1 MPYCIYLRKSRAD
14 AEAEAHGEGETLA
27 RHERA
32 LLDLARRQSLNI
44 TAIYREIVSGETIAA
59 RPVMQH
65 LLSEVEDGL
74 WEGVLVME
82 VERLARGDT
91 IDQGLVSRAFTYS
104 DTRIITPS
112 KTYDPKNEFDTEYF
126 EFGLFMSRREY
137 QTINRRLQ
145 RGRDASVKE
154 GKYVG
159 NIAPYGY
166 QRVKL
171 VGEKGWTLEP
181 DPDEAPTVKL
191 IYEWYTV
198 GAEQEDGSRERIGC
212 AKIAHRLNQ
221 MGLHPRKSN
230 EWVLPAIRDI
240 LRNPI
245 YAGIITWGRR
255 PHKKR
260 VTDGQVALSRP
271 RTAEY
276 TQARGRHLPLI
287 TQETFDLAQHYL
299 SLNPPRPVGEQGT
312 VTNPL
317 AGIVI
322 CSCCG
327 RRMTRRPP
335 GKKNPADTLM
345 CAVPECPQISAPL
358 AVVERKLLEAIS
370 DWASRYESDPQA
382 TILMSGA
389 TESEISALTQT
400 ASSLRSELSSLVKQR
415 DNLHDLLERGIY
427 TADTFLERS
436 RIISDRLSQAQADL
450 TKAESDLKTAQRRQ
464 ASLATLIPTVR
475 SLNDVYHT
483 LPDAKSKNNLLK
495 SVLEKVIYTKTVRTP
510 RGGDPDN
517 FTLTLY
523 PRIPD

>member
-14 AEAEAHGEGETLA
+14 AEAESHGEGETLA

-59 RPVMQH
+59 RPVMQR

-91 IDQGLVSRAFTYS
+91 IDQGIVSRAFTYS

-159 NIAPYGY
+159 NVAPYGY
-166 QRVKL
+166 RRVKL
-171 VGEKGWTLEP
+171 VHEKGFTLEP
-181 DPDEAPTVKL
+181 DPDEAPVVKL

-221 MGLHPRKSN
+221 MGIAPRKSN

-240 LRNPI
+240 LSNPI

-255 PHKKR
+255 SSKKR
-260 VTDGQVALSRP
+260 IVDGQVKRARP
-271 RTAEY
+271 RSPEY
-276 TQARGRHLPLI
+276 IQARGRHTPLVSD
-287 TQETFDLAQHYL
+287 ETFELAHTYL
-299 SLNPPRPVGEQGT
+299 SKNPPRPVGEAHT
-312 VTNPL
+312 ITNPL
-317 AGIVI
+317 AGLIF

-345 CAVPECPQISAPL
+345 CPVSECPQISAPL
-358 AVVERKLLEAIS
+358 QVVERKLLES
-370 DWASRYESDPQA
+370 LVDWVKHYEADPNNS
-382 TILMSGA
+382 ILNFGA
-389 TESEISALTQT
+389 TENEIESL
-400 ASSLRSELSSLVKQR
+400 SRKIKSLRIELSNLSKQR

-427 TADTFLERS
+427 DADTFLARS
-436 RIISDRLSQAQADL
+436 RSISDRLQQAQV
-450 TKAESDLKTAQRRQ
+450 DLKQSETDLQVAKQRRDSQ
-464 ASLATLIPTVR
+464 ATLIPSIR
-475 SLNDVYHT
+475 QALEIYHT
-483 LPDAKSKNNLLK
+483 LPDAKAKNDLLK
-495 SVLEKVIYTKTVRTP
+495 TVLDKVVYTKTTRTP

-523 PRIPD
+523 PRIPN